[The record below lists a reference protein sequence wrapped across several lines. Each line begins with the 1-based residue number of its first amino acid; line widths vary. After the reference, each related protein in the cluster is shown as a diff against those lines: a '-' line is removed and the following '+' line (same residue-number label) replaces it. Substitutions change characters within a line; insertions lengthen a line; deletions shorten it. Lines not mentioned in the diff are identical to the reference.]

1 MPPPVTCAQPCA
13 HVANACLCVVPA
25 VLLQLEEM
33 KKARGLSVDDGT
45 AAPDRPLAEILAER
59 KQAKQDAFDDQW
71 KQMKT
76 GVGAHARPCSVM
88 GLPGLMC
95 S

>member
-1 MPPPVTCAQPCA
+1 
-13 HVANACLCVVPA
+13 

-59 KQAKQDAFDDQW
+59 KKAKQDAFDDQW

-76 GVGAHARPCSVM
+76 GAARTGSALQCDGAGPPTVALLSS
-88 GLPGLMC
+88 LPPRVADWTQAAH
-95 S
+95 

>member
-1 MPPPVTCAQPCA
+1 
-13 HVANACLCVVPA
+13 

-45 AAPDRPLAEILAER
+45 AAPDRPLAEILEER
-59 KQAKQDAFDDQW
+59 KKAKQDAFDDQW

-76 GVGAHARPCSVM
+76 GVAGTGSALQCDGADHYYQGCILGTGRV
-88 GLPGLMC
+88 
-95 S
+95 

>member
-1 MPPPVTCAQPCA
+1 M
-13 HVANACLCVVPA
+13 
-25 VLLQLEEM
+25 QLEEI

-59 KQAKQDAFDDQW
+59 KQAKQDAFEDQW

-76 GVGAHARPCSVM
+76 GGGRHCGCSSVGQYSAPLWGAK
-88 GLPGLMC
+88 L
-95 S
+95 